1 MWGFRDSTAWLAR
14 QWLMLQRRAM
24 LGEETCLLQDS
35 EWFFRGSWYVYIT
48 AHKQMGYELN
58 CITEGCSCL
67 TRGGKKC
74 PPWSFVA
81 GDIRRPHLFKVKH
94 CKRSQPT
101 AGSLHLSLNSLNP
114 VRCFCTNINHVIIQ
128 GHVFSQGFFEGCKNK
143 HFK

>member
-101 AGSLHLSLNSLNP
+101 AGCLHLSLNSPNP

-128 GHVFSQGFFEGCKNK
+128 GHVSSRGFFWRMQKQI
-143 HFK
+143 F